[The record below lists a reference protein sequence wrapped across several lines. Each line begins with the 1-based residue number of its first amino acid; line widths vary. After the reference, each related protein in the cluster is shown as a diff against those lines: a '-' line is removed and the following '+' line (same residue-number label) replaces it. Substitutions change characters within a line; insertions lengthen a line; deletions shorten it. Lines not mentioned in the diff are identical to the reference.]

1 MEEGIM
7 TVMYC
12 ISRATMI
19 AKDLLFS
26 FNKQGEKACWKSIA
40 PLFIMH
46 TQTYQTTAA
55 QKAL

>member
-1 MEEGIM
+1 M

-12 ISRATMI
+12 ISRATRI